1 MGYFNVIQ
9 PCHVPGKGHYVNLP
23 AQPIVVDDA
32 VAAPLV
38 ESGCL
43 APYRPG
49 RGGWFVEQFQ
59 PGQFSALSS
68 GGTPDPAEVELVKQA
83 VEDGSISGVAFAE
96 PFAESEPQPEAAK
109 PKPRSRSRRRSA
121 EG

>member
-1 MGYFNVIQ
+1 MGYYNVIQ

-23 AQPIVVDDA
+23 AQPVEVDDV

-59 PGQFSALSS
+59 PGQFSAVSP

-83 VEDGSISGVAFAE
+83 IEDGSISAAT
-96 PFAESEPQPEAAK
+96 FAESEPQPEAAK

-121 EG
+121 ED

>member
-1 MGYFNVIQ
+1 MGYYNVVA

-43 APYRPG
+43 APYRPR
-49 RGGWFVEQFQ
+49 RGGWFVEQIQ
-59 PGQFSALSS
+59 PGQFAAVSP

-109 PKPRSRSRRRSA
+109 PKPRSRARRRS